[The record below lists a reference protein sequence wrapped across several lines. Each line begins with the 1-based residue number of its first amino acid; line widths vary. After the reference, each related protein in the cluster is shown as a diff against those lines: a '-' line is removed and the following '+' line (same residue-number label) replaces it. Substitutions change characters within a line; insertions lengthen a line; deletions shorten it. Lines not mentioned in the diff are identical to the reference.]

1 MIQKLEI
8 LDETLNSLD
17 EINKI
22 RFSSEKFKE
31 VNSQFEKI
39 LIELKSNEET
49 LKINKSSQEYI
60 YIFNNILNK
69 IDMLESKILPKANLL
84 ASFSKSKF

>member
-8 LDETLNSLD
+8 LDETLSSLD
-17 EINKI
+17 DINNK
-22 RFSSEKFKE
+22 RFSSERFKE

-39 LIELKSNEET
+39 LMELKCNEET

>member
-17 EINKI
+17 NINNK
-22 RFSSEKFKE
+22 RFSFEKFKE

-39 LIELKSNEET
+39 LMELKSNEET
-49 LKINKSSQEYI
+49 LKTNKSSQDYI

-69 IDMLESKILPKANLL
+69 IDMLETKILPKANLL
-84 ASFSKSKF
+84 DSFSKSKS